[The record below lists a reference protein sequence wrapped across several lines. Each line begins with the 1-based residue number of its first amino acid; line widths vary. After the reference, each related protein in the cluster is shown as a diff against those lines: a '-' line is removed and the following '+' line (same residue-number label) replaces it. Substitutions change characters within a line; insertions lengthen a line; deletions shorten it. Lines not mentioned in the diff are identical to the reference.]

1 MNTQSPAQLVE
12 TAINEIERLQTFDE
26 ASRAAYR
33 KNTGIVPPYVPVG
46 DGNFVLTTHEGLK
59 AIHDLASIWRTGSLD
74 AKQNLTPAAATAWML
89 QEFGAQFVAGTF
101 ANLTDYSA
109 AATELSKQLDLRL
122 GTSVREIVY
131 SFPCRL
137 FDDLSI
143 GPFDIGPV
151 RFCPRS
157 NWLHELEERA
167 QGASDA
173 WAKPLHKFFSTP
185 ALSAADRESKLS
197 VLPTRAQD
205 VHDALAGCMW
215 VATVSLAAIDQD
227 RAKDQAKTAVRL
239 AVNALGL
246 RTNRL
251 GAVQLRGPGDEL
263 RATQSHTIVQS
274 LGADV
279 RMAFHLDIPM
289 TSGSPGQS
297 KEYVL
302 NSLNLRQAAG
312 KALTAITLPSL
323 SAKAKEPTIAQRW
336 CDALFWFGEARRDST
351 EFMALVRYGMALDVL
366 TKGSKKKG
374 ITELLETLFGIKAS
388 DAVMTSG
395 TTLGKLVSQIYDEGR
410 SQFGHGGRSALI
422 QDLPASIEAAD
433 RLTSE
438 ALDRY
443 ALCLASYSGSQDYAS
458 FLAAIPSC
466 LPKPVASTTASSGG
480 ATASS
485 SP

>member
-1 MNTQSPAQLVE
+1 MSTQSPAQLVE
-12 TAINEIERLQTFDE
+12 TAVNEIEKLQAFDE
-26 ASRAAYR
+26 ASRAAYL
-33 KNTGIVPPYVPVG
+33 KTTGIVPPNVPVG
-46 DGNFVLTTHEGLK
+46 GGKFVLTTREGLK
-59 AIHDLASIWRTGSLD
+59 AVHELASAWRAGSLN
-74 AKQNLTPAAATAWML
+74 AKQNLTSVAATAWML
-89 QEFGAQFVAGTF
+89 HEFGTKFAAGAF

-109 AATELSKQLDLRL
+109 AAAKLSKQLDLRL
-122 GTSVREIVY
+122 RTGVREVVF

-157 NWLHELEERA
+157 DWLHELVERA

-173 WAKPLHKFFSTP
+173 WAKPLHEFFSTP
-185 ALSAADRESKLS
+185 ALSVADRESKLS
-197 VLPTRAQD
+197 VLPNRAQD

-227 RAKDQAKTAVRL
+227 RAKDRAKTAVRL

-251 GAVQLRGPGDEL
+251 GAVQLRGPDDEL
-263 RATQSHTIVQS
+263 RATQSHTIVQPH
-274 LGADV
+274 GEDV
-279 RMAFHLDIPM
+279 RMGVHLDVPM
-289 TSGSPGQS
+289 SGGFPGQS
-297 KEYVL
+297 KAYVL
-302 NSLNLRQAAG
+302 NSLDLRQAAG
-312 KALTAITLPSL
+312 TALTAITSPSL
-323 SAKAKEPTIAQRW
+323 SANAKEPTIAQRW
-336 CDALFWFGEARRDST
+336 CDALFWFGEARRDNT

-366 TKGSKKKG
+366 AKGSRKKG
-374 ITELLETLFGIKAS
+374 ITELLEALFGMKAT
-388 DAVMTSG
+388 DAAMSNG
-395 TTLGKLVSQIYDEGR
+395 TTLGRLVGQIYEEGR

-433 RLTSE
+433 RLTSQ

-443 ALCLASYSGSQDYAS
+443 ALCLASYTGSQDYAS
-458 FLAAIPSC
+458 FLAAIPVC
-466 LPKPVASTTASSGG
+466 LPKPAASTTASSGC
-480 ATASS
+480 AVASS